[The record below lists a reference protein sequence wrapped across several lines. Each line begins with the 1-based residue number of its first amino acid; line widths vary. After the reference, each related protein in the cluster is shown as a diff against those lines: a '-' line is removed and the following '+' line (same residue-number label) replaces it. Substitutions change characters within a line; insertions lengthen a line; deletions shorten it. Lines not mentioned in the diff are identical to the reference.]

1 MANLKQLGEFGLI
14 ERFRSQLN
22 TRSPRVKKGIGDDC
36 AVFSTRPDTI
46 QLISTDALV
55 ESVHFDLKTI
65 SAKQLGR
72 KALAINI
79 SDIAAMG
86 GTPYLALISLGLPQ
100 STSIKFLDEFYAG
113 LQKGC
118 ESCQIELAGG
128 DTVASPQHL
137 FINICILGEA
147 RKNRVF
153 TRTGAKP
160 GDQIFV
166 TGTLGD
172 SAMGL
177 QLLMSG
183 NKNSA
188 SAKHR
193 CSLIQKHLEPI
204 PRIKESS
211 LLAKSK
217 LQVTSMIDLSD
228 GLVQDLSHLC
238 KTNRLGAD
246 LHEANLPFSQALKSI
261 CRQKGYEPTDWGL
274 QGGEDYELLFTIR
287 PEDVKKLNSLFLK
300 ADAPVS
306 HIGEITNF
314 PGKITLKKENGR
326 KKALKPSMG
335 FNHFTRR
342 QRS

>member
-14 ERFRSQLN
+14 ERFRPKLD

-36 AVFSTRPDTI
+36 AIFSTRSDKT

-65 SAKQLGR
+65 SAEQLGR
-72 KALAINI
+72 KAMTTNI

-86 GTPYLALISLGLPQ
+86 GNPYLAVITLGLPK
-100 STSIKFLDEFYAG
+100 STSIEFLDKFYSG
-113 LQKGC
+113 LQT
-118 ESCQIELAGG
+118 SCNSYQIKLAGG
-128 DTVASPQHL
+128 DTVMSPKHL
-137 FINICILGEA
+137 FINVCILGETH
-147 RKNRVF
+147 KKRVF
-153 TRTGAKP
+153 TREGARP

-177 QLLMSG
+177 QLLTSR
-183 NKNSA
+183 NKNST
-188 SAKHR
+188 STKHR
-193 CSLIQKHLEPI
+193 RSLIQKHLEPI

-238 KTNRLGAD
+238 ATNRLGAD
-246 LHEANLPFSQALKSI
+246 IYEANLPFSQALNSVCQQKSSI
-261 CRQKGYEPTDWGL
+261 LTNL
-274 QGGEDYELLFTIR
+274 ALHGGEDYELLFTIR
-287 PEDVKKLNSLFLK
+287 QEDVRKLSKLFLK
-300 ADAPVS
+300 TGAPIS
-306 HIGEITNF
+306 HIGEITKSS
-314 PGKITLKKENGR
+314 GKIILKKKNGR
-326 KKALKPSMG
+326 KKSLKPSMG
-335 FNHFTRR
+335 FNHFKRD
-342 QRS
+342 